1 MVMTPP
7 PEPVEVVAGELVP
20 AEPDP
25 DQKPAPLLNLFG
37 TADPDLLIAR
47 AGKVA
52 RALERVI
59 RDQDLFVSIRGRDHV
74 RVEGWT
80 LLGTMLGVFPVLA
93 WTRPLPDGW
102 EARVEAKTLTG
113 AIVGAA
119 ESQCLRAEARWRAAD
134 DYALRSMAATRAT
147 SKALRQPLGF
157 IMPLAHFAETPLE
170 EIPPPESEQPAS
182 TSRAAPVEA
191 TKEQL
196 AEIRQLVDRL
206 NQLRPEADWWER
218 CREITGGP
226 ASGMTTTIAHTL
238 IGKLGEAV
246 EAAEEF
252 DARTA
257 EDGS

>member
-1 MVMTPP
+1 MVITPP
-7 PEPVEVVAGELVP
+7 PEPVVVVAAELVP
-20 AEPDP
+20 AEPDA

-37 TADPDLLIAR
+37 TSDPDLLIAQ

-52 RALERVI
+52 RALEKVI
-59 RDQDLFVSIRGRDHV
+59 RDQELFVSIRGRDHV

-80 LLGTMLGVFPVLA
+80 LLGTMLGVFPVLT

-119 ESQCLRAEARWRAAD
+119 ESQCLRAETRWRAAD

-170 EIPPPESEQPAS
+170 EIPPPEPEHTAS
-182 TSRAAPVEA
+182 TSRPTPVEA

-206 NQLRPEADWWER
+206 TQLRPDTDWWER
-218 CREITGGP
+218 CRGITGGP
-226 ASGMTTTIAHTL
+226 ASVMTIAIAHML
-238 IGKLGEAV
+238 IGKLEEAV
-246 EAAEEF
+246 AAAEEF
-252 DARTA
+252 DACGA
-257 EDGS
+257 EDRS